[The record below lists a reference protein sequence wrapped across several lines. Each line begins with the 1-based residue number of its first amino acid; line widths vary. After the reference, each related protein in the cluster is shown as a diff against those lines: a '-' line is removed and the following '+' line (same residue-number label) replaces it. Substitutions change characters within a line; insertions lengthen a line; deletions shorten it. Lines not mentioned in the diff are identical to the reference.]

1 MRTIPL
7 LVMGLAATPALAQT
21 PPPAAPAAAAAETGS
36 QMEIGVHAYG
46 MAIGSFLTEIDESKK
61 VIDVPPSGRA
71 RVVYPGFGGF
81 SGGGGIA
88 VDVSWRGIV
97 GLQIGLFGSNDV
109 GSGSI
114 NDVDFDIGQTA
125 LHLPLLLKVAA
136 PVETVRPFFVIGPE
150 FVFPGDAEASTDFPG
165 GVAVAAEA
173 DTYLALAFGFGFE
186 FVLPVTGMDVRIPLT
201 LRGAWNPSVED
212 DINSRASFDVERNGT
227 TVLINGATFKSEWE
241 WQAAAT
247 LGVAFYFHP

>member
-1 MRTIPL
+1 M
-7 LVMGLAATPALAQT
+7 
-21 PPPAAPAAAAAETGS
+21 
-36 QMEIGVHAYG
+36 HAYG
-46 MAIGSFLTEIDESKK
+46 MAIGSFLTEIDESKQ
-61 VIDVPPSGRA
+61 VIDVPPGGRA

-88 VDVSWRGIV
+88 VDVLWRGIV
-97 GLQIGLFGSNDV
+97 GLKLGLFASNDV

-165 GVAVAAEA
+165 GVAVSAEA

-186 FVLPVTGMDVRIPLT
+186 FVLPVDGMDVRIPLT

-212 DINSRASFDVERNGT
+212 DINGRARFDVERSGNIAQ
-227 TVLINGATFKSEWE
+227 INGAVFKSEWE